1 MTDQQMIDKAQAYLR
16 LALPL
21 MSKHNIPITPQYYN
35 IWYQY
40 VSGENIELKKIIDD
54 ILKTNTPFTIEL
66 NETLYE
72 KYCTGTHEGEVK
84 KLRKDLQTMLISV
97 MVEFAD
103 MTGKTENYNSVLTD
117 SVSKLS
123 EDVSLDTFKNIL
135 DEIIGE
141 TKSINSHTIQIQQK
155 LQKTTNELESLKQ
168 AFIQTKREA
177 SIDFLTGVANR
188 KAFKEV
194 MEVMADNADNG
205 GKRLC
210 LLVIDIDHFKKFND
224 DHGHLVGD
232 EVLKFVA
239 KKIKANVRGK
249 DFVARYGG
257 EEFVV
262 LLPMTPLSGATVV
275 AENIRAFFAKSA
287 LKIATKSKNLGHITT
302 SIGAAEF
309 KPGEG
314 LSEFVERADKA
325 LYHAKN
331 SGRNKVTTE
340 KEV

>member
-1 MTDQQMIDKAQAYLR
+1 MTDQQLVERAQAHMR

-21 MSKHNIPITPQYYN
+21 MSKHKIPITPQYYN

-40 VSGENIELKKIIDD
+40 VSGENSELKNSIDD
-54 ILKTNTPFTIEL
+54 ILKANTPFTIEL
-66 NETLYE
+66 NEALYH

-84 KLRKDLQTMLISV
+84 RLRKDLQTMLISV

-103 MTGKTENYNSVLTD
+103 MTGKTENYNTVLTD

-123 EDVSLDTFKNIL
+123 EDISIETFKDIL

-141 TKSINSHTIQIQQK
+141 TKSINSHTTQIQQK

-194 MEVMADNADNG
+194 MDVMAGNADSNS
-205 GKRLC
+205 KRLC

-239 KKIKANVRGK
+239 KKIKTNVRGK

-262 LLPMTPLSGATVV
+262 LLPMTPLAGAAVV
-275 AENIRAFFAKSA
+275 AENIRDFFAKSA
-287 LKIATKSKNLGHITT
+287 LKIATKSKTLGHITA

-309 KPGEG
+309 RPGED
-314 LSEFVERADKA
+314 LADFVERADKA

-331 SGRNKVTTE
+331 NGRNKVTTE
-340 KEV
+340 KDI

>member
-1 MTDQQMIDKAQAYLR
+1 MTDQQQIEKAQAYMR

-21 MSKHNIPITPQYYN
+21 MSKHNVPITPQFYDV
-35 IWYQY
+35 WYQY
-40 VSGENIELKKIIDD
+40 VSGENIELKNSIDE
-54 ILKTNTPFTIEL
+54 ILKSNKQLTADL
-66 NETLYE
+66 NETLYQ
-72 KYCTGTHEGEVK
+72 KHCTGTDQAEVK
-84 KLRKDLQTMLISV
+84 KLRNDLQTMLISV
-97 MVEFAD
+97 MAEFAH
-103 MTGKTENYNSVLTD
+103 MTGETENYNTVLTN

-123 EDVSLDTFKNIL
+123 EDVSIETFKNIL

-141 TKSINSHTIQIQQK
+141 TKSISSHTVHIQQK
-155 LQKTTNELESLKQ
+155 LQNTTNELESLKQ
-168 AFIQTKREA
+168 AFIETKREA

-194 MEVMADNADNG
+194 MDLMAGNATKSDTQ
-205 GKRLC
+205 LC

-239 KKIKANVRGK
+239 QKIKSNVRGK

-257 EEFVV
+257 EEFVA
-262 LLPMTPLSGATVV
+262 LLPMTPIDGATVV
-275 AENIRAFFAKSA
+275 AENIRSFFAKSA
-287 LKIATKSKNLGHITT
+287 LKIATKSKTLGHITA
-302 SIGAAEF
+302 SIGVSQYRPGEDLAEF
-309 KPGEG
+309 I
-314 LSEFVERADKA
+314 ERADKA

-340 KEV
+340 KDL